1 MKISVCKNYHPERDK
16 EYNNNKVARGW
27 QIIEVPWDK
36 DSIINITTGKG
47 ISCNEFRE
55 GIRKKENWVGCSALM
70 LDFDDGRMTVENLLS
85 EQSKWEFD
93 SYVFSS
99 QNHQKSKGSEPP
111 CDRLRVLIP
120 FKEPITDERTRDHIE
135 KVFKQKFKSLDP
147 GFMDKTRYFAH
158 GTTSVSSFTE
168 SKGPMDWKLLVN
180 QVDSPSDLIVEDDNR
195 IRRDF
200 LTSGVSKGK
209 RDIACFKAACTLR
222 DCGYTIN
229 EAAVL
234 LKKGADKCDPPFS
247 EDEVLAKLKSAYSY
261 DPEPFAFI
269 EATTAAYYYHYQGKL
284 YQATKDI
291 LKETFRSLKTS
302 LPENYPILE
311 FKFDV
316 HDDLQIDL
324 GKRTY
329 NLFKPTHYHLMEKN
343 GEFVDPLESFRMISK
358 LLKNLIPVRK
368 ERDYFLN
375 WLAAILQTRKK
386 LMTSFVFIGQQ
397 GAGKG
402 VFLGHI
408 LKPLFG
414 QTQTLQVEDEQLKS
428 SFNGWI
434 KNACFIAFNE
444 VAHDNHGRN
453 SLNSKI
459 KSIITDPTITINEKN
474 IRTYQIENNVNCV
487 FYSNERVPLLVE
499 RSDRRFTIIETGDN
513 LAKKSWFQV
522 PESFDAFKKEM
533 KSFAQ
538 FLWNLDVDE
547 TKANT
552 PLKNNM
558 KDALISAGQNRWEEF
573 VYYLKKADQKWFEEN
588 TELLKDWDGCEKQP
602 EYALLSW
609 ENIEKRKQITKEEA
623 FRLFT
628 ELYKD
633 KRITKS
639 TLSKHLLLYGIR
651 GQRKRAGDDRLQ
663 YYEWDKPICGQGK
676 P

>member
-1 MKISVCKNYHPERDK
+1 
-16 EYNNNKVARGW
+16 
-27 QIIEVPWDK
+27 
-36 DSIINITTGKG
+36 
-47 ISCNEFRE
+47 
-55 GIRKKENWVGCSALM
+55 M
-70 LDFDDGRMTVENLLS
+70 LDFDDGRMTVKKLL
-85 EQSKWEFD
+85 EQQSKWEFD

-99 QNHQKSKGSEPP
+99 QNHQKPKGSEPP

-120 FKEPITDERTRDHIE
+120 FKEPITDERTRDHID
-135 KVFKQKFKSLDP
+135 KAFRKKFKSLDQ
-147 GFMDKTRYFAH
+147 GFMDMTRYFAH

-168 SKGPMDWKLLVN
+168 SKGPMDWKLLVD
-180 QVDSPSDLIVEDDNR
+180 QGDSPSDLTVEDNR

-247 EDEVLAKLKSAYSY
+247 EDEVLAKLKSAFSY

-291 LKETFRSLKTS
+291 LKETFRSLRTS

-316 HDDLQIDL
+316 RDNLQIDI

-329 NLFKPTHYHLMEKN
+329 NLFKPTPYHLMEKN
-343 GEFVDPLESFRMISK
+343 GEFVDPLERFQMISR

-513 LAKKSWFQV
+513 LAKQSWFQV
-522 PESFDAFKKEM
+522 PESFEAFKKEM

-552 PLKNNM
+552 PLDNNM
-558 KDALISAGQNRWEEF
+558 KNALISAGQNRWEEF
-573 VYYLKKADQKWFEEN
+573 AFRLKQGDKDWFEEMLP
-588 TELLKDWDGCEKQP
+588 EHGCYP
-602 EYALLSW
+602 PVWSDMC
-609 ENIEKRKQITKEEA
+609 ENKRIEKDTA
-623 FRLFT
+623 YTLFKG
-628 ELYKD
+628 LYD
-633 KRITKS
+633 MVN
-639 TLSKHLLLYGIR
+639 LSKIAFSKQMTLYGIR
-651 GQRKRAGDDRLQ
+651 SLRTGGRLDRRQ
-663 YYEWDKPICGQGK
+663 YYEWD
-676 P
+676 